1 MLKRFI
7 VSIFNPPTIE
17 EQLDLVRI
25 DYGIVPRQTVEE
37 ADEALL
43 NATKQLKAIV
53 ELSAFIDRMS
63 MKIKVA
69 DKKGDI
75 VESLKLRQ
83 LLNKRIAKAKK
94 QGLL

>member
-1 MLKRFI
+1 M
-7 VSIFNPPTIE
+7 
-17 EQLDLVRI
+17 
-25 DYGIVPRQTVEE
+25 EE